1 MTSTT
6 SRQTAGAQTGKPGS
20 TQKAAPAK
28 AKKSASVKKAS
39 AGAKKSASKNTAKA
53 PAKSAAAKKSAKKP
67 TVKSAAAKKTAA
79 KAAAKKSTTAKKT
92 ATKSA
97 TKQSTAKASTQKKSS
112 TKGTAAKGSN
122 PPLGS
127 RTRYTTGKAYPDLS
141 VLKPDIGLAK
151 ALYEDYAGQIGEIS
165 ASMIYLY
172 QNMKLT
178 TQDEKKA
185 AAVMHGIYLVELSHL
200 QRLGEM
206 INRLGAD
213 ANFAVPGVE
222 KRFWRADMIPYPK
235 TLKAMVGRDLSFEK
249 KTIQSYE
256 NTLHR
261 VKEPTVRKTLEL
273 ILEDERLH
281 VKALEQLEKEI
292 GKRAGTAA
300 EKTRAPHAA
309 RQQGVTA
316 IQRATARKNDE
327 VVSANQGEA
336 AKPRPAAA
344 PRAAH
349 SGGRP
354 ARAAAGRKAEK
365 RS

>member
-20 TQKAAPAK
+20 AQKAAPAK

-39 AGAKKSASKNTAKA
+39 AGAKKSASKSAAKA
-53 PAKSAAAKKSAKKP
+53 PAKSAAAKKP
-67 TVKSAAAKKTAA
+67 TVKSAAAKKTVA
-79 KAAAKKSTTAKKT
+79 KPAAKKSTTAKKT
-92 ATKSA
+92 AAKSA

-292 GKRAGTAA
+292 GKRAGTAM

-316 IQRATARKNDE
+316 IQRATAKKNDE

>member
-1 MTSTT
+1 M
-6 SRQTAGAQTGKPGS
+6 
-20 TQKAAPAK
+20 
-28 AKKSASVKKAS
+28 
-39 AGAKKSASKNTAKA
+39 
-53 PAKSAAAKKSAKKP
+53 
-67 TVKSAAAKKTAA
+67 
-79 KAAAKKSTTAKKT
+79 
-92 ATKSA
+92 
-97 TKQSTAKASTQKKSS
+97 
-112 TKGTAAKGSN
+112 
-122 PPLGS
+122 
-127 RTRYTTGKAYPDLS
+127 
-141 VLKPDIGLAK
+141 LKPDIGLAK
-151 ALYEDYAGQIGEIS
+151 ALYEDYAGQIREIS

-172 QNMKLT
+172 QNLKLT

-249 KTIQSYE
+249 KTVQSYE

-300 EKTRAPHAA
+300 EKTRAPRAA
-309 RQQGVTA
+309 HSQDVTP
-316 IQRATARKNDE
+316 IQRATSKKNDT
-327 VVSANQGEA
+327 VVRANQGEA
-336 AKPRPAAA
+336 AKQRPAA

-349 SGGRP
+349 SSGRP

>member
-20 TQKAAPAK
+20 AQKAAPAK
-28 AKKSASVKKAS
+28 AKKSTSAKKAS
-39 AGAKKSASKNTAKA
+39 AGAKKSASKSAAKA
-53 PAKSAAAKKSAKKP
+53 PAKSAAAKKP
-67 TVKSAAAKKTAA
+67 TVKSAAAKKTVA
-79 KAAAKKSTTAKKT
+79 KPAAKKSTTAKKT
-92 ATKSA
+92 AAKSA

-141 VLKPDIGLAK
+141 VLKPDISLAK

-292 GKRAGTAA
+292 GKRAGAA
-300 EKTRAPHAA
+300 MEKTRAPHAA

-316 IQRATARKNDE
+316 IQRATAKKNDE

-336 AKPRPAAA
+336 AKPRPTAA

>member
-6 SRQTAGAQTGKPGS
+6 SKQSAASQPGRSGTAS
-20 TQKAAPAK
+20 R
-28 AKKSASVKKAS
+28 SA
-39 AGAKKSASKNTAKA
+39 AGAKKSASAGSASSASRKSASQSGSARSSKA
-53 PAKSAAAKKSAKKP
+53 PAKSAAAKKSASKTTLKG
-67 TVKSAAAKKTAA
+67 AAKKTASTA
-79 KAAAKKSTTAKKT
+79 KKAAAKTPAQKNPSTR
-92 ATKSA
+92 
-97 TKQSTAKASTQKKSS
+97 
-112 TKGTAAKGSN
+112 GTAAKGSN

-141 VLKPDIGLAK
+141 ALKPDIGLAK

-172 QNMKLT
+172 QNLKLT

-249 KTIQSYE
+249 KTVQSYE

-292 GKRAGTAA
+292 SKRAGTAA
-300 EKTRAPHAA
+300 EKTRAPRAA
-309 RQQGVTA
+309 RSQDVTP
-316 IQRATARKNDE
+316 IQRATSKKNDT
-327 VVSANQGEA
+327 VVRANQGEA
-336 AKPRPAAA
+336 AKQRPAA
-344 PRAAH
+344 PHAAH
-349 SGGRP
+349 SSGRP